1 MNKSYTVD
9 STCNDMRID
18 RWTRL
23 KIGKI
28 PQGLIEKYLR
38 SGKIKINKKKIKS
51 STKVKTNDIVNFF
64 NLDFKET
71 IVQKKI
77 KFKPSKEI
85 IKSNEDQ
92 IIDNNENFVVLNK
105 SSGISVQGGTKSK
118 KNLVD
123 IFAKSEIFQG
133 TKPYSVH
140 RLDKDTSGVFIMAK
154 TRESAQLLT
163 SLFRLRKVHKT
174 YLAICHGELNIDAGE
189 WNDDLIRYDGDK
201 KIIEKAAEAARA
213 RIAAK
218 KARELV
224 RKKSGLGSTT
234 LPGKLA
240 DCSNKDPLQCE
251 LFLVEGDS
259 AGGTAKQGR
268 DRRTQAILP
277 LRGKVINSE
286 KAREDKLLANNE
298 IQSIIT
304 ALGCGFGEDED
315 DPSSFNPEKLR
326 YHKIVIMT
334 DADVDGSHIRTLLL
348 TFFWRKMKSLV
359 QGGFLY
365 MAMPPLY
372 KMKQG
377 KKERYAYTDE
387 ERDQVLQRMES
398 ENKAKI
404 DIQRYKGLGEM
415 NAEQRWDTTMNAETR
430 TLMQVTVDHIME
442 EETNIRFRELMGTEV
457 EHRRSFITERA
468 KFATNIDI

>member
-1 MNKSYTVD
+1 MKKSYTVD

-51 STKVKTNDIVNFF
+51 STKVKTNDIVSFF

-77 KFKPSKEI
+77 KFEPSKEI

-92 IIDNNENFVVLNK
+92 IIDNNEHFVVLNK

-174 YLAICHGELNIDAGE
+174 YLAICHGELNKDSGE

-201 KIIEKAAEAARA
+201 KIVEKAKTIYKVLDKNSEASLV
-213 RIAAK
+213 
-218 KARELV
+218 ELKPITG
-224 RKKSGLGSTT
+224 RKHQLRKQLYALGQPIFGDTKYKISNSSRGLNKNLMLHSYQIKFIIDDIKHTYTALLPDYFRKLLKTKRLRFSGL
-234 LPGKLA
+234 K
-240 DCSNKDPLQCE
+240 
-251 LFLVEGDS
+251 
-259 AGGTAKQGR
+259 
-268 DRRTQAILP
+268 
-277 LRGKVINSE
+277 
-286 KAREDKLLANNE
+286 
-298 IQSIIT
+298 
-304 ALGCGFGEDED
+304 
-315 DPSSFNPEKLR
+315 
-326 YHKIVIMT
+326 
-334 DADVDGSHIRTLLL
+334 
-348 TFFWRKMKSLV
+348 
-359 QGGFLY
+359 
-365 MAMPPLY
+365 
-372 KMKQG
+372 
-377 KKERYAYTDE
+377 
-387 ERDQVLQRMES
+387 
-398 ENKAKI
+398 
-404 DIQRYKGLGEM
+404 
-415 NAEQRWDTTMNAETR
+415 
-430 TLMQVTVDHIME
+430 
-442 EETNIRFRELMGTEV
+442 
-457 EHRRSFITERA
+457 
-468 KFATNIDI
+468 

>member
-1 MNKSYTVD
+1 MKKSYTVD

-38 SGKIKINKKKIKS
+38 SGKIKLNKKKIKS

-77 KFKPSKEI
+77 KFEPSKEI

-174 YLAICHGELNIDAGE
+174 YLAICHGELNIDVGE

-201 KIIEKAAEAARA
+201 KIIEKAKTIFKVLDKNSEASLV
-213 RIAAK
+213 
-218 KARELV
+218 ELKPITG
-224 RKKSGLGSTT
+224 RKHQLRKQLYALGQPIFGDIKYKLSNSSRGLNKNLMLHSYQIKFIIDDVKHTYTALLPDYFRKLLKTKRLRFSGL
-234 LPGKLA
+234 K
-240 DCSNKDPLQCE
+240 
-251 LFLVEGDS
+251 
-259 AGGTAKQGR
+259 
-268 DRRTQAILP
+268 
-277 LRGKVINSE
+277 
-286 KAREDKLLANNE
+286 
-298 IQSIIT
+298 
-304 ALGCGFGEDED
+304 
-315 DPSSFNPEKLR
+315 
-326 YHKIVIMT
+326 
-334 DADVDGSHIRTLLL
+334 
-348 TFFWRKMKSLV
+348 
-359 QGGFLY
+359 
-365 MAMPPLY
+365 
-372 KMKQG
+372 
-377 KKERYAYTDE
+377 
-387 ERDQVLQRMES
+387 
-398 ENKAKI
+398 
-404 DIQRYKGLGEM
+404 
-415 NAEQRWDTTMNAETR
+415 
-430 TLMQVTVDHIME
+430 
-442 EETNIRFRELMGTEV
+442 
-457 EHRRSFITERA
+457 
-468 KFATNIDI
+468 

>member
-1 MNKSYTVD
+1 MRKSYTVD

-51 STKVKTNDIVNFF
+51 SAKVKTNDIVSFF

-77 KFKPSKEI
+77 KFEPSQEI

-92 IIDNNENFVVLNK
+92 IIDNNNNFVVLNK

-174 YLAICHGELNIDAGE
+174 YLAICHGELNKDSGE
-189 WNDDLIRYDGDK
+189 WNDDLIRYDGEK
-201 KIIEKAAEAARA
+201 KIIEKAKTIYRVLDKNSEASLV
-213 RIAAK
+213 
-218 KARELV
+218 ELKPITG
-224 RKKSGLGSTT
+224 RKHQLRKQLYALGQPIFGDIKYKLSNSSRGLNKNLMLHSYQIKFIIDDVKHTYTALLPDYFRKLLKTKRLRFSGL
-234 LPGKLA
+234 K
-240 DCSNKDPLQCE
+240 
-251 LFLVEGDS
+251 
-259 AGGTAKQGR
+259 
-268 DRRTQAILP
+268 
-277 LRGKVINSE
+277 
-286 KAREDKLLANNE
+286 
-298 IQSIIT
+298 
-304 ALGCGFGEDED
+304 
-315 DPSSFNPEKLR
+315 
-326 YHKIVIMT
+326 
-334 DADVDGSHIRTLLL
+334 
-348 TFFWRKMKSLV
+348 
-359 QGGFLY
+359 
-365 MAMPPLY
+365 
-372 KMKQG
+372 
-377 KKERYAYTDE
+377 
-387 ERDQVLQRMES
+387 
-398 ENKAKI
+398 
-404 DIQRYKGLGEM
+404 
-415 NAEQRWDTTMNAETR
+415 
-430 TLMQVTVDHIME
+430 
-442 EETNIRFRELMGTEV
+442 
-457 EHRRSFITERA
+457 
-468 KFATNIDI
+468 

>member
-1 MNKSYTVD
+1 MKKSYTVD

-51 STKVKTNDIVNFF
+51 STKVKTNDIVDFF

-77 KFKPSKEI
+77 KFEPSKEI

-123 IFAKSEIFQG
+123 IFAKSEIFHG

-154 TRESAQLLT
+154 TRETAQLLT

-174 YLAICHGELNIDAGE
+174 YLAICHGELNIDSGE

-201 KIIEKAAEAARA
+201 KIIEKAKTIFKVLDKNSEASLV
-213 RIAAK
+213 
-218 KARELV
+218 ELKPITG
-224 RKKSGLGSTT
+224 RKHQLRKQLYALGQPIFGDIKYKLSNSSRGLNKNLMLHSYQIKFIIDDVKHTYTALLPDYFRKLLNTKRLRFSGL
-234 LPGKLA
+234 K
-240 DCSNKDPLQCE
+240 
-251 LFLVEGDS
+251 
-259 AGGTAKQGR
+259 
-268 DRRTQAILP
+268 
-277 LRGKVINSE
+277 
-286 KAREDKLLANNE
+286 
-298 IQSIIT
+298 
-304 ALGCGFGEDED
+304 
-315 DPSSFNPEKLR
+315 
-326 YHKIVIMT
+326 
-334 DADVDGSHIRTLLL
+334 
-348 TFFWRKMKSLV
+348 
-359 QGGFLY
+359 
-365 MAMPPLY
+365 
-372 KMKQG
+372 
-377 KKERYAYTDE
+377 
-387 ERDQVLQRMES
+387 
-398 ENKAKI
+398 
-404 DIQRYKGLGEM
+404 
-415 NAEQRWDTTMNAETR
+415 
-430 TLMQVTVDHIME
+430 
-442 EETNIRFRELMGTEV
+442 
-457 EHRRSFITERA
+457 
-468 KFATNIDI
+468 